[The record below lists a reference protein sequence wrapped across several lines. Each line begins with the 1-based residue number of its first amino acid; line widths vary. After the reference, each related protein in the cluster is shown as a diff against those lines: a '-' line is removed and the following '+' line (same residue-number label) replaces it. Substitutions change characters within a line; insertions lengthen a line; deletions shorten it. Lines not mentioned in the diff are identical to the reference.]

1 MYTPEQIQDFKNL
14 TNKLLEHLDSNNHS
28 LIQSSIHSISE
39 AAKEVTDL
47 RDVINFH
54 DHMYYVQ
61 SESIITDFEYDRLFK
76 HLKSIEDHFP
86 ALATDDSPTHR
97 IAQGLTK
104 EFPTVSHIVP
114 MLSLDNS
121 YNEDDLIDFDRKVKD
136 LSKLESVNY
145 TVEPKFDGGGI
156 SLVYENDRLSRALT
170 RGDGIMGEEITPN
183 IKAVKSIPPKAN
195 FSKYGIKTIEI
206 RGEVIIPKEKF
217 KKYNKDR
224 AEAGLSELANPRNA
238 ASGSLRMQDA
248 AEVAR
253 RNLDAILYHIS
264 YAVDENGNDLLG
276 STFKKRSDN
285 IKMLNDLGFKTP
297 IKELKIL
304 NTGKAIVDYCE
315 EWHVKRDNFTYEID
329 GMVVKVDNL
338 ELEDILGATSHHPRW
353 AIAYKFQARQARTKL
368 LKVEFQVG
376 RIGTITPVAK
386 LQPVALGGVTVSS
399 VSMFNEDFVKDKDIR
414 IGDEVVVERAGDV
427 IPYIASSIKESRSGH
442 ETIIHFPTHCP
453 SCGTKLI
460 RSEEE
465 AAWRCVNNECPAQV
479 YERLVHFVSKDA
491 MDIAGLGPASIDR
504 FIKEGWVSS
513 IPDMFRLPYDD
524 ISKLEGFGEKSVEK
538 LKLAIKAAK
547 QKHPYRLLFGLG
559 IRHVGETTAKN
570 LMEEV
575 NCIEDFERWSLEE
588 FNALY
593 DVGPKVAQSIYEF
606 FHSEETVNLLNEL
619 KSIGLQTCKPQKSG
633 SETEGKLSGQMFL
646 FTGTLATM
654 TRPKAEEKVEELG
667 GKIAGSL
674 SAKVNYLVVGADPGS
689 KVEKAKKLAGVKV
702 ISEDEFLVM
711 IA

>member
-14 TNKLLEHLDSNNHS
+14 TDKLLKHVDHLADNQN
-28 LIQSSIHSISE
+28 E
-39 AAKEVTDL
+39 AAQEVVDL

-61 SESIITDFEYDRLFK
+61 SESIITDFEYDKLFK
-76 HLKSIEDHFP
+76 HLKAIEDHFP
-86 ALATDDSPTHR
+86 SLATDDSPTNR

-121 YNEDDLIDFDRKVKD
+121 YNEEDLIDFDRKVKD
-136 LSKLESVNY
+136 LSHLDSVDY

-156 SLVYENDRLSRALT
+156 SIVYENDKLLRALT

-195 FSKYGIKTIEI
+195 FSKYGVKTIEI
-206 RGEVIIPKEKF
+206 RGEVIIQKEKF

-224 AEAGLSELANPRNA
+224 VEAGLSELANPRNA

-253 RNLDAILYHIS
+253 RSLDAILYHIS

-276 STFKKRSDN
+276 SKFKKRSEN

-297 IKELKIL
+297 LKEQKIL
-304 NTGKAIVDYCE
+304 NNGKSIVDYCE
-315 EWHVKRDNFTYEID
+315 EWHVKRDSFLYEID
-329 GMVVKVDNL
+329 GMVIKVDNL
-338 ELEDILGATSHHPRW
+338 ELEDVLGTTSHHPRW

-427 IPYIASSIKESRSGH
+427 IPYIASSIKELRSGD
-442 ETIIHFPTHCP
+442 EKVIHFPTHCP
-453 SCGTKLI
+453 SCGTQLV

-479 YERLVHFVSKDA
+479 YELLVHFVSKDA

-504 FIKEGWVSS
+504 FIKEEWVRT

-524 ISKLEGFGEKSVEK
+524 ISQLEGFGEKSVEK
-538 LKLAIKAAK
+538 LKIAIEAAK

-575 NCIEDFERWSLEE
+575 NCIEDFEKWSLEE

-606 FHSEETVNLLNEL
+606 FHSEDTVNLLNEI

-702 ISEDEFLVM
+702 ISEDEFLGM

>member
-1 MYTPEQIQDFKNL
+1 M
-14 TNKLLEHLDSNNHS
+14 
-28 LIQSSIHSISE
+28 
-39 AAKEVTDL
+39 
-47 RDVINFH
+47 VI
-54 DHMYYVQ
+54 
-61 SESIITDFEYDRLFK
+61 
-76 HLKSIEDHFP
+76 
-86 ALATDDSPTHR
+86 
-97 IAQGLTK
+97 
-104 EFPTVSHIVP
+104 
-114 MLSLDNS
+114 
-121 YNEDDLIDFDRKVKD
+121 
-136 LSKLESVNY
+136 
-145 TVEPKFDGGGI
+145 
-156 SLVYENDRLSRALT
+156 
-170 RGDGIMGEEITPN
+170 
-183 IKAVKSIPPKAN
+183 
-195 FSKYGIKTIEI
+195 
-206 RGEVIIPKEKF
+206 
-217 KKYNKDR
+217 
-224 AEAGLSELANPRNA
+224 
-238 ASGSLRMQDA
+238 
-248 AEVAR
+248 
-253 RNLDAILYHIS
+253 
-264 YAVDENGNDLLG
+264 
-276 STFKKRSDN
+276 
-285 IKMLNDLGFKTP
+285 
-297 IKELKIL
+297 
-304 NTGKAIVDYCE
+304 
-315 EWHVKRDNFTYEID
+315 
-329 GMVVKVDNL
+329 KVDNI
-338 ELEDILGATSHHPRW
+338 ELEDVLGATSHHPRW

-427 IPYIASSIKESRSGH
+427 IPYIASSIKESRSGD
-442 ETIIHFPTHCP
+442 EKVIHFPTHCP
-453 SCGTKLI
+453 SCGTQLV

-504 FIKEGWVSS
+504 FIKEGWVLT

-538 LKLAIKAAK
+538 LKLAIEAAK

-575 NCIEDFERWSLEE
+575 NCIEDFEKWSLEE

-593 DVGPKVAQSIYEF
+593 DVGPKVAQSIHEF
-606 FHSEETVNLLNEL
+606 FHSDDTVNLLNEL

-633 SETEGKLSGQMFL
+633 SEPEGKLSGQMFL

-702 ISEDEFLVM
+702 ITEDEFLGI